1 MAGPNMQVFCSSGQ
15 FLQPDLTFPSKTEI
29 TSFAL
34 PENVKFDWE
43 NFLRTHTNF
52 IWRNV
57 RKEDK
62 VEQAWTP
69 EQCQLPKSPSGVD
82 YPDPRAETLSFPELP
97 PGQHRP
103 SHTGYTLGCLPSSV
117 NNIKLFYRRWNCGEI
132 SLSDWFWQVF
142 SLWTFVRK
150 VKDVTHKTRWLVFR

>member
-62 VEQAWTP
+62 VEQDWTP

-117 NNIKLFYRRWNCGEI
+117 NNIKLFIVAETYVKSAWVIGSGKFFPCEH
-132 SLSDWFWQVF
+132 
-142 SLWTFVRK
+142 LWERSRTLHTK
-150 VKDVTHKTRWLVFR
+150 LDD